1 MIEILLCKFIVPR
14 ASDFEGL
21 NSKNICVLD
30 LDKSFV
36 IIHNSFL
43 VTRFF
48 IASLLVEKFLNS
60 GIKLSFRLC

>member
-1 MIEILLCKFIVPR
+1 
-14 ASDFEGL
+14 
-21 NSKNICVLD
+21 
-30 LDKSFV
+30 
-36 IIHNSFL
+36 L